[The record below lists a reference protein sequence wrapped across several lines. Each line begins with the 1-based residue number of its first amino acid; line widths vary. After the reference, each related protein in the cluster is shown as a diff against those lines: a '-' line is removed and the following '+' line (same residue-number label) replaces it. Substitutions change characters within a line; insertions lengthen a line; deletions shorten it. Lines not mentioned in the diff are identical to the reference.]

1 MPALSE
7 VVLPRYPDV
16 ATLAPIGAPG
26 VLNLPIFVAL
36 LRPVFAD
43 AEAHQ
48 CNSMVNDGIPPAQV
62 HDARIVDVPDSPCR
76 DGDGHRA
83 LLDEG
88 GHDGGELVLWELHI
102 ALHACSPRADNLVQA
117 CDPGS
122 IRHGHSLG
130 QGSLCSGATLRIVAR
145 VVRPLGVSDTTIAG
159 DIIHGKL
166 RGRTLAP
173 TVASALSR
181 IGRAR
186 HNLLHGEGP
195 VLLEEL
201 RVSAKHCRRGK
212 CPTTATSLLVLDLRC
227 RLELRFPREVL
238 WEGVQ
243 GETAAARAQELHLVV
258 KARTCIRRWPCV
270 TAVAA
275 ECR

>member
-1 MPALSE
+1 MATSPLNILRYSFTKLSLDHRPSGPSFRNDGVVQNPARTTNFDLRWSSLAPATKLRLCVNATMPALSE

-88 GHDGGELVLWELHI
+88 GHDGGELVLWELHMPFMP
-102 ALHACSPRADNLVQA
+102 PRADNLVQA

-145 VVRPLGVSDTTIAG
+145 
-159 DIIHGKL
+159 
-166 RGRTLAP
+166 
-173 TVASALSR
+173 
-181 IGRAR
+181 
-186 HNLLHGEGP
+186 
-195 VLLEEL
+195 
-201 RVSAKHCRRGK
+201 
-212 CPTTATSLLVLDLRC
+212 
-227 RLELRFPREVL
+227 
-238 WEGVQ
+238 
-243 GETAAARAQELHLVV
+243 
-258 KARTCIRRWPCV
+258 
-270 TAVAA
+270 
-275 ECR
+275 